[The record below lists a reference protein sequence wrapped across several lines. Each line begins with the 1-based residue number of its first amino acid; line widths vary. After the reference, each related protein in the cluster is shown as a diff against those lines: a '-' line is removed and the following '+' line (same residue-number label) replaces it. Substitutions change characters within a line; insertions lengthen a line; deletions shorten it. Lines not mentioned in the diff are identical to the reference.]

1 MIANINS
8 SIKAIIFDLGNVIVD
23 FDHFII
29 CRKLA
34 EYSNYSPE
42 QVKEKIFT
50 SGLEE
55 QFDRGQISPETFFK
69 AISKELN
76 IDIDIAL
83 FRKIWNNIFSLN
95 AGIEQLIKRLQGKY
109 KLLCL
114 SNTNPWHFEFCMQTF
129 PVLNNFDSFILSFK
143 VGEKKP
149 HKKIFQKATEE
160 ANALPWEC
168 LYIDDIKKFVKAA
181 EDRGIKGIHFISAEQ
196 LEKELE
202 VFGVL

>member
-1 MIANINS
+1 MTENLANS
-8 SIKAIIFDLGNVIVD
+8 VKAIIFDLGNVIVD
-23 FDHFII
+23 FDHSIS

-34 EYSNYSPE
+34 QYSPYSPE
-42 QVKEKIFT
+42 QVYKKIIT

-55 QFDRGQISPETFFK
+55 QLDRGQISPETF
-69 AISKELN
+69 SKSICNKLN
-76 IDIDIAL
+76 IDIEIAL

-95 AGIEQLIKRLQGKY
+95 TGIEQLIKRLQGKY

-129 PVLNNFDSFILSFK
+129 PVLNSFDSFILSFK

-160 ANALPWEC
+160 ANAVPWKC